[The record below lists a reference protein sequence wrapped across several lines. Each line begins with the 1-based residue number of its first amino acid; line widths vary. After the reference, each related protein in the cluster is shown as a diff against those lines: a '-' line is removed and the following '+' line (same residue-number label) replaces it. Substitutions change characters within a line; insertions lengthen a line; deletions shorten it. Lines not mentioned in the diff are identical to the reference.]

1 MLNEISKYGIVTYK
15 RIYGDWTK
23 NDNSSWKSVLLENSI
38 TPIQQYSYT
47 AGKNATD
54 SAMIIDAMDILYTG
68 QVDGFCL
75 ASSDS
80 DFTKLASRLRESG
93 MTVIGMGEN
102 KTPKAFR
109 VACDRFTSLEI
120 LLDPDAAEKDA
131 SSASGM
137 GTKVKGSKVSKA
149 QHTEP
154 AIDKRT
160 IENVIIGIIT
170 ENDNDGKP
178 TGLGEIGSTLVKMYP
193 EFDVRNYGYSLLSKF
208 LEEFTSLRL
217 KKVESTVTVELMENA
232 DDKNRIEQYA
242 VECVKRMGENGM
254 LLGDLSN
261 KIHLK
266 YRNFN
271 VRDYGYST
279 FSKYIQSIPNLVV
292 TEEKNKEKEVRYEE

>member
-1 MLNEISKYGIVTYK
+1 
-15 RIYGDWTK
+15 
-23 NDNSSWKSVLLENSI
+23 
-38 TPIQQYSYT
+38 
-47 AGKNATD
+47 
-54 SAMIIDAMDILYTG
+54 
-68 QVDGFCL
+68 
-75 ASSDS
+75 
-80 DFTKLASRLRESG
+80 

-120 LLDPDAAEKDA
+120 LLDPDAAEKEA
-131 SSASGM
+131 SAASNK
-137 GTKVKGSKVSKA
+137 GTKTKGSKAVKV

-208 LEEFTSLRL
+208 LEEFSSLRL

-242 VECVKRMGENGM
+242 VECVKEKGESGM

-261 KIHLK
+261 KLHLK

-279 FSKYIQSIPNLVV
+279 FSKYIQSIPHLTV
-292 TEEKNKEKEVRYEE
+292 TEDKNKEKEVRYEE